1 MDGYIRPGLIRNR
14 FLSCRTLLAVLPP
27 KWTKMGPG
35 QATVPG
41 ESQAD
46 VSIHGLWKLVT
57 TALFDMRIFN
67 LDAVSYLRQTSAKA
81 LETAEK

>member
-1 MDGYIRPGLIRNR
+1 MSSGRNTQTYM
-14 FLSCRTLLAVLPP
+14 CEGNEGAT
-27 KWTKMGPG
+27 G

-81 LETAEK
+81 LETVEK